1 MKVYDYG
8 KTKNCL
14 ICGNIDGNF
23 DRFIKTVVGSLRN
36 LKSYVVEKHPKEIER
51 QERLARKREEEKQ
64 KRLRKRKKPE
74 KEPLLVLP

>member
-36 LKSYVVEKHPKEIER
+36 LKSYVVETHPKEIER
-51 QERLARKREEEKQ
+51 QERLAKKKEELEISYTRTSNNDKTFFIT
-64 KRLRKRKKPE
+64 
-74 KEPLLVLP
+74 

>member
-36 LKSYVVEKHPKEIER
+36 LKNYVVETHPKEIG
-51 QERLARKREEEKQ
+51 
-64 KRLRKRKKPE
+64 
-74 KEPLLVLP
+74 